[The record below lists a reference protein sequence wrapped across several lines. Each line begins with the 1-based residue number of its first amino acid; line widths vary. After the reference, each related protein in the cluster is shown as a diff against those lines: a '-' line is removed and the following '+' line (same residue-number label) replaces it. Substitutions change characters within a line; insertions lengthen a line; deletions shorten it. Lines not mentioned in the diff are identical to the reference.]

1 MDNTFNIVE
10 VAEGVRLCS
19 YKTSRFKTGRLSF
32 NIALPLAKDAS
43 ANAILPYILNR
54 SCEKFPNYIELN
66 KKLSALYGATLTP
79 SVSKAGEAHI
89 LRLSMTM
96 IDNKFALENDEDII
110 LSCVDLLL
118 DIVFAPNAKDG
129 AFCESEVTREKRLML
144 ERLESE
150 MNDKR
155 VYALRRLEQ
164 IMCEN
169 EAFSS
174 NAYGTKEGI
183 ETLTPGSIYEAY
195 QHAIETGLISV
206 HVVGN
211 TDTDEIANKLRDRI
225 ANINRVPVT
234 NIETEV
240 IEKASYVRKE
250 EEVLPVNQ
258 GKLVM
263 GFRTG
268 ETDTEA
274 EYPYI
279 RIMTDIFGGGTYSRL
294 FTNVRE
300 KMSLC
305 YYCSARLYRQKGIII
320 VQSGIENE
328 NAETAI
334 TEILNQLKS
343 LADGNVCEDD
353 IKASLLSMKDL
364 YNSVCD
370 TPEDIDAWAHSQITE
385 KTFETPEEV
394 IARLEKVTIDDV
406 VATAKKV
413 SLDTIYLLKA
423 DETNEEGAE

>member
-1 MDNTFNIVE
+1 MDNTFNILE

-19 YKTSRFKTGRLSF
+19 YKTSRFKTGRISF
-32 NIALPLAKDAS
+32 NIALPLEKDAS

-66 KKLSALYGATLTP
+66 KKLSSLYGATLTP
-79 SVSKAGEAHI
+79 SVSKAGEAHV

-96 IDNKFALENDEDII
+96 IDNKFALEKNEDII
-110 LSCVDLLL
+110 LACVDLLL

-129 AFCESEVTREKRLML
+129 AFCESEVAREKRLML

-164 IMCEN
+164 LMCEN

-174 NAYGTKEGI
+174 NAYGTKDGI
-183 ETLTPGSIYEAY
+183 EALTPAKIYEAY
-195 QHAIETGLISV
+195 ENMIKTGLISV

-211 TDTDEIANKLRDRI
+211 TDTDKIAKKIKDRLE
-225 ANINRVPVT
+225 NISRSPIT
-234 NIETEV
+234 EIETEV
-240 IEKASYVRKE
+240 ITSASAVRRE
-250 EEVLPVNQ
+250 TEVLPVNQ

-268 ETDTEA
+268 EADTEA
-274 EYPYI
+274 EYPNI

-334 TEILNQLKS
+334 SEIKNQLKAI
-343 LADGNVCEDD
+343 ADGNVCEDD

-385 KTFETPEEV
+385 KVFETPEEV
-394 IARLEKVTIDDV
+394 IARLSRVTIDDV
-406 VATAKKV
+406 VSTAKKV

-423 DETNEEGAE
+423 DETIEEGAE

>member
-19 YKTSRFKTGRLSF
+19 YKTSRFKTGRISF
-32 NIALPLAKDAS
+32 NIALPLEKDAS

-66 KKLSALYGATLTP
+66 KKLSSLYGATLTP
-79 SVSKAGEAHI
+79 SVSKAGEAHV

-96 IDNKFALENDEDII
+96 IDNKFALEKGEDII
-110 LSCVDLLL
+110 LACVDLLL
-118 DIVFAPNAKDG
+118 DIVFAPNAKNG
-129 AFCESEVTREKRLML
+129 AFCESEVAREKRLML

-164 IMCEN
+164 LMCEN

-174 NAYGTKEGI
+174 NAYGTKDGI
-183 ETLTPGSIYEAY
+183 ESLTPAKIYEAY
-195 QHAIETGLISV
+195 EHMIKTGLISV

-211 TDTDEIANKLRDRI
+211 TDTDEIAKKIKDRLK
-225 ANINRVPVT
+225 NISRSPIT
-234 NIETEV
+234 EIETEV
-240 IEKASYVRKE
+240 ITSASAVRRE
-250 EEVLPVNQ
+250 TEVLPVNQ

-274 EYPYI
+274 EYPNI

-334 TEILNQLKS
+334 SEIKNQLTAI
-343 LADGNVCEDD
+343 ADGNVCEDD

-385 KTFETPEEV
+385 KVFETPEEV
-394 IARLEKVTIDDV
+394 IVRLSRVTIDDV
-406 VATAKKV
+406 VSTAKKV

-423 DETNEEGAE
+423 DETIEEGAE

>member
-1 MDNTFNIVE
+1 MDNTFSIVE
-10 VAEGVRLCS
+10 VADGVRLCS

-66 KKLSALYGATLTP
+66 KKLSELYGATLTP

-118 DIVFAPNAKDG
+118 DIVFSPNAKDG
-129 AFCESEVTREKRLML
+129 AFCESEVAREKRLML

-174 NAYGTKEGI
+174 NAYGTKDGI
-183 ETLTPGSIYEAY
+183 EALTKVSIYEAY
-195 QHAIETGLISV
+195 EHAIQTGLISV

-211 TDTDEIANKLRDRI
+211 TDIDAIAQKIRDRLT
-225 ANINRVPVT
+225 NINRTPVT

-240 IEKASYVRKE
+240 IEKAPCVRRE
-250 EEVLPVNQ
+250 EEVLSVNQ

-268 ETDTEA
+268 KTDTEA
-274 EYPYI
+274 EYPNI

-334 TEILNQLKS
+334 SEIKNQLKS
-343 LADGNVCEDD
+343 IADGNVCEDD

-394 IARLEKVTIDDV
+394 IERLSKVTIDDV

>member
-1 MDNTFNIVE
+1 MDNTFNIIE

-19 YKTSRFKTGRLSF
+19 YKTSRFKTGRISF
-32 NIALPLAKDAS
+32 NIALPLEKDAS

-66 KKLSALYGATLTP
+66 KKLSSLYGATLTP

-96 IDNKFALENDEDII
+96 IDNKFAFENGEDII
-110 LSCVDLLL
+110 LACVDLLL
-118 DIVFAPNAKDG
+118 DIVFSPNAKDG
-129 AFCESEVTREKRLML
+129 AFCVSEVEREKRLML

-164 IMCEN
+164 LMCEN

-174 NAYGTKEGI
+174 NAYGTKAGI
-183 ETLTPGSIYEAY
+183 ESLTPDGIYKAY
-195 QHAIETGLISV
+195 SSMIETGLISV

-211 TDTDEIANKLRDRI
+211 TDANVIADKIKNRLLG
-225 ANINRVPVT
+225 INRAPVT
-234 NIETEV
+234 DIKTEV
-240 IEKASYVRKE
+240 VTDVESVRRE
-250 EEVLPVNQ
+250 EEILPVNQ

-268 ETDTEA
+268 EADTEA
-274 EYPYI
+274 EYPNI

-334 TEILNQLKS
+334 SEIMNQLKS
-343 LADGNVCEDD
+343 IADGNVSKDD
-353 IKASLLSMKDL
+353 LNASLLSMKDL

-385 KTFETPEEV
+385 NMFETPTEV
-394 IARLEKVTIDDV
+394 IERLSEVTVEDV
-406 VATAKKV
+406 IATAKKV

-423 DETNEEGAE
+423 DETNEEGE